1 VTVEQLLEAVR
12 SARTK
17 LPATEGPQGI
27 TTAEIAAAHRLTVDG
42 TLATIVKPLVKAGK
56 LKAVKVQRYR
66 IDGQRQMVPGWVPV
80 GKQG

>member
-1 VTVEQLLEAVR
+1 MTEAQLIQAVR
-12 SARTK
+12 DAVTK
-17 LPATEGPQGI
+17 MPATEGPQGI

-42 TLATIVKPLVKAGK
+42 ALATIVKPLVKAGK
-56 LKAVKVQRYR
+56 LKAVKVQRHR